1 MTQYLLNMLNE
12 YFYFVLCFI
21 VFVII
26 LASLSKKIRK
36 FVYFSI
42 VMGII
47 YIALVGL
54 YKCGVG
60 ITSLYN
66 FSKGVIFACTI
77 IFKQK
82 LGESILASIIV
93 ERLIYVISF
102 LSIDNF
108 NLIVIV
114 SEFASEITVPYV
126 IATIRTKLRNKQVEN
141 KIVRLECSYSKK
153 IINYRNPIY
162 LLNVSFRN

>member
-1 MTQYLLNMLNE
+1 MTQYLLNMFVE
-12 YFYFVLCFI
+12 YINFVICFI

-26 LASLSKKIRK
+26 LASLSRK
-36 FVYFSI
+36 VRKLVYLLLI
-42 VMGII
+42 MGTI

-66 FSKGVIFACTI
+66 FSKGVIFACTL
-77 IFKQK
+77 IFEQI

-114 SEFASEITVPYV
+114 SEFASKITVPYV
-126 IATIRTKLRNKQVEN
+126 IATIKS
-141 KIVRLECSYSKK
+141 KIVKNKKVFYEENQYCLYSKK
-153 IINYRNPIY
+153 IINHMNPIY
-162 LLNVSFRN
+162 LLKVSFRN

>member
-1 MTQYLLNMLNE
+1 MTQYLLNMLIE
-12 YFYFVLCFI
+12 YFNFVLCFI

-36 FVYFSI
+36 LVYFSI

-77 IFKQK
+77 IFKQI

-114 SEFASEITVPYV
+114 SEFASKITVPYV

-141 KIVRLECSYSKK
+141 YTIKQKCLYSKK